1 MAGLGLM
8 FKSLPSQYVFAGYN
22 VKKGLS
28 VMSRVENGKMIYDI
42 FVNTYMEDKLTFYIL
57 MDDGKYKNMDTE
69 EKVDEIKVEGL
80 VSRHLYSGESYDL
93 EDFEQYDKEKLAG
106 VFGLRDMPQ
115 LMIDIDNLE
124 EKLAVNKLK
133 AQAVH
138 DVRKNYTGL
147 EITTLINRW
156 NGTFSK
162 YKGYFTVPA
171 IVNGPDDTFKSA
183 IGDEIEYF
191 DLINEKSN
199 DQIVELMR
207 DINSGLDGLGNVK

>member
-8 FKSLPSQYVFAGYN
+8 FKGLPSQYVFAGYN

-28 VMSRVENGKMIYDI
+28 VMSHVENGKMLYDI
-42 FVNTYMEDKLTFYIL
+42 FVTSYMEDKLSFYIL

-80 VSRHLYSGESYDL
+80 VSRHLYSGENYDL
-93 EDFEQYDKEKLAG
+93 EDFDQYDKEKLAG

-115 LMIDIDNLE
+115 LMKDIDNLE
-124 EKLAVNKLK
+124 EKLAINKLK

-147 EITTLINRW
+147 EINTLINRW
-156 NGTFSK
+156 NSSFSK
-162 YKGYFTVPA
+162 YKGYFSVPA
-171 IVNGPDDTFKSA
+171 ITNGPEDTYQSA

-191 DLINEKSN
+191 DLINEKSY
-199 DQIVELMR
+199 DEIVELLR
-207 DINSGLDGLGNVK
+207 TINSGLDGLGNIK

>member
-1 MAGLGLM
+1 M
-8 FKSLPSQYVFAGYN
+8 FKGLPSQYVFAGYN

-28 VMSRVENGKMIYDI
+28 VMSHVENGKMLYDI
-42 FVNTYMEDKLTFYIL
+42 FVTSYMEDKLSFYIL

-80 VSRHLYSGESYDL
+80 VSRHLYSGENYDL
-93 EDFEQYDKEKLAG
+93 EDFDQYDKEKLAG

-115 LMIDIDNLE
+115 LMKDIDNLE
-124 EKLAVNKLK
+124 EKLAINKLK

-147 EITTLINRW
+147 EINTLINRW
-156 NGTFSK
+156 NSSFSK
-162 YKGYFTVPA
+162 YKGYFSVPA
-171 IVNGPDDTFKSA
+171 ITNGPEDTYQSA

-191 DLINEKSN
+191 DLINEKSY
-199 DQIVELMR
+199 DEIVELLR
-207 DINSGLDGLGNVK
+207 TINSGLDGLGNIK